1 MKLKQRKKMLKRKP
15 LLMVSVCL
23 LFFFTLGSTLA
34 YLTATDDPVNNIFTP
49 GKVTTE
55 VVEEKFDDNVKEN
68 VSIKNTGNVTAFIR
82 AAVVITW
89 QDADGNVA
97 PAIPVEERDYTIEY
111 NLSEDGWVESSDGFY
126 YWTNSVKSFEEDETN
141 CNTDVL
147 IESCLP
153 VEGTAPEGYS
163 LCVEIIGS
171 GIQSVPTSVVTK
183 NWSSG
188 VENVNEDG
196 SLNIRKIT
204 Q

>member
-1 MKLKQRKKMLKRKP
+1 MNLKKHKNNTKKKSILTVSII
-15 LLMVSVCL
+15 LLLLLSV
-23 LFFFTLGSTLA
+23 GGTLA
-34 YLTATDDPVNNIFTP
+34 FLTNDAGPVINDFSP
-49 GKVTTE
+49 SKVTTSIDE
-55 VVEEKFDDNVKEN
+55 TFNNNTKTD
-68 VSIKNTGNVTAFIR
+68 VSIKNTGDTTAYIR

-89 QDADGNVA
+89 QDADGNVY
-97 PAIPVEERDYTIEY
+97 PAIPVEESDYTIEY